1 MSTAGRRFK
10 TYNALNDIGESFSDW
25 RLWAL
30 RAFWDIRRRYQEHIL
45 GPLWITAG
53 LLGTSLGL
61 GYLYSQLFKIELTTF
76 LPYVT
81 AGLMAW
87 GFIDSVIRSSVSAF
101 TSERSTILNASG
113 PLSAL
118 ILRVVMRELI
128 VLAHNFIVMI
138 GVLIFVKMIGQVRYE
153 FLAPAILLVTINL
166 IWMGLLSATISVEFP
181 DFGQA
186 IGFLMVFAMF
196 ITPLFWYVGDV
207 GPRAG
212 FISFNPF
219 YHFVTLIRDPLIGKV
234 PEMKH
239 WITGLGLAAGGW
251 VTAIALFMRARPKI
265 ALWV

>member
-10 TYNALNDIGESFSDW
+10 SYNAINDIVESFSDW

-61 GYLYSQLFKIELTTF
+61 GYLYSQLFKIDLSTF

-81 AGLMAW
+81 AGLMIW
-87 GFIDSVIRSSVSAF
+87 GFIDSVVRSSVSSF

-118 ILRVVMRELI
+118 ILRVVTRELI
-128 VLAHNFIVMI
+128 ILAHNFIVMI
-138 GVLIFVKMIGQVRYE
+138 GVLVYVKSAAGVRLE
-153 FLAPAILLVTINL
+153 FLFPALVLVSINL

-186 IGFLMVFAMF
+186 IGFLMVFGMF
-196 ITPLFWYVGDV
+196 VTPLFWYVSDV
-207 GPRAG
+207 GPRGG
-212 FISFNPF
+212 FVDFNPF
-219 YHFVTLIRDPLIGKV
+219 YHFVTLIRDPLLGKA

-239 WITGLGLAAGGW
+239 WIFGAGLAVVGW
-251 VTAIALFMRARPKI
+251 ILAVALFMRARPKI